1 MNDKLYLIKLGEISL
16 KGGNRHTFEKL
27 LRENIREKLS
37 ECNPKFEYQ
46 KGRIFLYVDQDTQ
59 DEVVTKALSTTFGLS
74 GWAKA
79 YECEKDEGKLFG
91 KIDEILPF
99 LSFKNEGS
107 FKIDARREDKSFP
120 LSSYQVACKAA
131 EVVSKHYP
139 SLSVDLKNPTY
150 TLFIEVRQKIYI
162 YTEGEKGIGG
172 LPVKSAGSALLL
184 LSGGIDSPVAS
195 YLAAKRGL
203 KLDFLYFHAYPY
215 TSDEALEKVKKL
227 ASIVA
232 PYTSGARLFVLPFT
246 DAQLEIKRK
255 SHVDETTLM
264 FRAAMME
271 SAEKLSKRIGAK
283 AIVTGESLSQ
293 VASQT
298 LDAMV
303 FTDSETEMLVLRP
316 LLTYD
321 KEEIITISK
330 RIGTYETSIL
340 PYEDCCVIFSPKHPL
355 THPVKS
361 IMKEHYNALS
371 LSSEIDKTM
380 ENMMVFYYDEW
391 GKEVD
396 K

>member
-1 MNDKLYLIKLGEISL
+1 MVQKAYDMAKERYLAVG
-16 KGGNRHTFEKL
+16 
-27 LRENIREKLS
+27 
-37 ECNPKFEYQ
+37 
-46 KGRIFLYVDQDTQ
+46 VDTD
-59 DEVVTKALSTTFGLS
+59 KALDELQRLS
-74 GWAKA
+74 ISIHCWQADDVTGFEALENLGGGGIQA
-79 YECEKDEGKLFG
+79 TGNYPGR
-91 KIDEILPF
+91 
-99 LSFKNEGS
+99 
-107 FKIDARREDKSFP
+107 ARN
-120 LSSYQVACKAA
+120 
-131 EVVSKHYP
+131 
-139 SLSVDLKNPTY
+139 VD
-150 TLFIEVRQKIYI
+150 EVRQDIDKVLTLVAGRHRLSLHAIY
-162 YTEGEKGIGG
+162 GEFGG
-172 LPVKSAGSALLL
+172 KAVDRDEIEPAHFTGWMQW
-184 LSGGIDSPVAS
+184 
-195 YLAAKRGL
+195 AKERGL

-371 LSSEIDKTM
+371 LSSEIDKAM